1 MEEDPEL
8 RKIRMKKLRELLEQQ
23 SRPQIPTGVIHLNS
37 TKFAEMVKNSR
48 VPVIVDFSARWC
60 GPCRMME
67 PIFDRLA
74 SDFAGKV
81 IFGRVDIDEEP
92 GIARAFGITAVPTF
106 IIFRQGK
113 PVERILGAVGYD
125 QLYKLLDRIKSS

>member
-1 MEEDPEL
+1 
-8 RKIRMKKLRELLEQQ
+8 
-23 SRPQIPTGVIHLNS
+23 
-37 TKFAEMVKNSR
+37 
-48 VPVIVDFSARWC
+48 
-60 GPCRMME
+60 MME
-67 PIFDRLA
+67 PIFERLA

-106 IIFRQGK
+106 IIFKQGK

-125 QLYKLLDRIKSS
+125 QLYKLLDRIKAS

>member
-8 RKIRMKKLRELLEQQ
+8 RKIREKKLRELMEQQ
-23 SRPQIPTGVIHLNS
+23 FRPQIPTGVIHLNS
-37 TKFAEMVKNSR
+37 TKFAETVKNSR
-48 VPVIVDFSARWC
+48 VPVIVDFSAQWC